1 MTGIEQKTFVAMAG
15 EHVEP
20 ANSDADSA
28 STPGRPDAGGKS
40 ALASRLET
48 ISSKAVA
55 KLDEIMGLP
64 LDPDHPA
71 FAPVLRAQTAAANT
85 ALSTQAKVEPRCA
98 NRSTT
103 GCRNCCAWQQKCG
116 RDCLPWRSWRSRGSN
131 RKPVP
136 APVCHDDVGLQRI
149 LTRVSGLLRLPV
161 YDDRRDTKV
170 RFRHAYF
177 PRVLRK
183 PPSEPF
189 LCNHA
194 ARRCIS
200 NYGRRS
206 IEFLPFSLLPF
217 AA

>member
-1 MTGIEQKTFVAMAG
+1 MTGIEQKGFAAMAG
-15 EHVEP
+15 EQVEP

-131 RKPVP
+131 RKPP
-136 APVCHDDVGLQRI
+136 A
-149 LTRVSGLLRLPV
+149 
-161 YDDRRDTKV
+161 
-170 RFRHAYF
+170 A
-177 PRVLRK
+177 
-183 PPSEPF
+183 PSR
-189 LCNHA
+189 A
-194 ARRCIS
+194 GRRRCAECRLGDLTDRASEQKRHRWAAVDRWVLVVARCRRYRRTS
-200 NYGRRS
+200 NHNSGRRLIYERQS
-206 IEFLPFSLLPF
+206 
-217 AA
+217 